1 MSPVATWLG
10 RHRSRV
16 VAAKLSLAAVLIFLV
31 AFEGFALA
39 RQPTAPHGLVAF
51 SGVVVCLCAVPWS
64 GAPLKVRAWL
74 AVVVSWAVTVFLIA
88 GDRPLSVWG
97 MGESVALLVLLTGVL
112 LRAPARSAAVLGPL
126 LALACVAAPVRDAE
140 PGRFTMLFS
149 VLTAVVTAFS
159 LLLRAQSVQRV
170 RDLQAVRSAE
180 RLELAHELHDL
191 VAHHVTGIVV
201 QARAARFTSVSAE
214 KAAETFARIER
225 AGDEAL
231 GAMRRLVRV
240 LREGEAET
248 EPVAGIAQIRELAD
262 NFSATGPP
270 AILYVEPGLEERVPA
285 DLAVTA
291 HHVVREALTNVRK
304 HAADATAVRIGLRA
318 RPGGPGRV
326 SDVPPAPR
334 RLARAPKLSEQ
345 GGPPL
350 AAPGEDPS
358 TSGPS
363 MGSSARHAESTH
375 RLQTPAAPQRAQG
388 PPSGRTEGRP
398 THALEIRVA
407 DDGSKPAH
415 LSEKSRGGGF
425 GLVGL
430 QERVTALGGELTAER
445 SPGGGWE
452 VRAVLPYEA

>member
-1 MSPVATWLG
+1 
-10 RHRSRV
+10 
-16 VAAKLSLAAVLIFLV
+16 IF
-31 AFEGFALA
+31 
-39 RQPTAPHGLVAF
+39 
-51 SGVVVCLCAVPWS
+51 S
-64 GAPLKVRAWL
+64 
-74 AVVVSWAVTVFLIA
+74 
-88 GDRPLSVWG
+88 DRPLVVWG
-97 MGESVALLVLLTGVL
+97 MGEAVALLVLLTGVL

-159 LLLRAQSVQRV
+159 LLLRAQSVQRL

-214 KAAETFARIER
+214 KAGETFERIEQ

-262 NFSATGPP
+262 RFSATGPP
-270 AILYVEPGLEERVPA
+270 AILYVEPGLEDRVPA
-285 DLAVTA
+285 DLAATA

-318 RPGGPGRV
+318 GPGG
-326 SDVPPAPR
+326 
-334 RLARAPKLSEQ
+334 
-345 GGPPL
+345 
-350 AAPGEDPS
+350 
-358 TSGPS
+358 
-363 MGSSARHAESTH
+363 
-375 RLQTPAAPQRAQG
+375 
-388 PPSGRTEGRP
+388 
-398 THALEIRVA
+398 LEIRVA

-445 SPGGGWE
+445 STEGGWE
-452 VRAVLPYEA
+452 VRAVLPYES